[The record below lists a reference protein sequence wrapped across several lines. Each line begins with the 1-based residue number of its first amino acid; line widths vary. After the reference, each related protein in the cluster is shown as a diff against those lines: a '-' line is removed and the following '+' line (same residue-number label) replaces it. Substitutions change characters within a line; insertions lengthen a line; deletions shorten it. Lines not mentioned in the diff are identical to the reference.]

1 MILKRINFFSKKKYF
16 SLLDS
21 IANFGLSINYLVFI
35 LISALAVVFLTYNIY
50 KTVRRAEVNY
60 MIKQQEQ
67 EQRDVLS
74 SEMQELDD
82 RIEYLNSVDAKRNMA
97 VEGYKMTA
105 PGETLYEV
113 KEPEVEAIYIH
124 EQELEP
130 IDLADNRF
138 WWEVL
143 VFGE

>member
-1 MILKRINFFSKKKYF
+1 MILKRINFFSKKIYF

-74 SEMQELDD
+74 SEIRELDD

-130 IDLADNRF
+130 IDLADNRY

>member
-1 MILKRINFFSKKKYF
+1 MILKRINFFSKKIYF

-74 SEMQELDD
+74 SEIRELDD